1 MDERKSQGR
10 RRERDRGERADRGRW
25 SSGRKL
31 EVVLRIV
38 KGEDLDALS
47 RELKVTAA
55 RLAEWRDAALASM
68 QAGLKSREAD
78 GRDTEIRSLQAKV
91 GELMMDKE
99 LLEAFVERVEPAHR
113 PPLRR
118 PGR

>member
-1 MDERKSQGR
+1 MGEKKWQGR
-10 RRERDRGERADRGRW
+10 RHERDRGERKDRGRW
-25 SSGRKL
+25 SSTRKL
-31 EVVLRIV
+31 EVVLRIL

-68 QAGLKSREAD
+68 QAGLKSREVD
-78 GRDTEIRSLQAKV
+78 GRDTAIRALRAKV

-99 LLEAFVERVEPAHR
+99 LLEEFVERVDPAQR
-113 PPLRR
+113 PLLRR
-118 PGR
+118 PR